1 MEQQTSSNSPVAN
14 NYDNS
19 YNYGQYS
26 TFLPNV
32 SPSASSLDSGYCGPA
47 SVQSMHSSI
56 DSPHN
61 NLGYPSSPWTT
72 DLTVGDLAN
81 WLTTNYLHN
90 FELKIDICTFFPLES
105 VCCKKQQKS
114 PNQETGLGNRGHLKV
129 MNDTKLVLNEH
140 EWPF

>member
-1 MEQQTSSNSPVAN
+1 MPECITTGYEIFFELYSNHSSNNSNNNKMEQQTSANSPVAN

-81 WLTTNYLHN
+81 
-90 FELKIDICTFFPLES
+90 
-105 VCCKKQQKS
+105 
-114 PNQETGLGNRGHLKV
+114 
-129 MNDTKLVLNEH
+129 
-140 EWPF
+140 

>member
-81 WLTTNYLHN
+81 WLTTNYIILN
-90 FELKIDICTFFPLES
+90 WKLTYVRFFPFIIH
-105 VCCKKQQKS
+105 
-114 PNQETGLGNRGHLKV
+114 N
-129 MNDTKLVLNEH
+129 VLPLFSWNLFH
-140 EWPF
+140 TTYSWNIKWQNAWAWVSLI

>member
-1 MEQQTSSNSPVAN
+1 MEQQTSANSPVAN

-32 SPSASSLDSGYCGPA
+32 SPSASSLDSGYCGPP

-81 WLTTNYLHN
+81 
-90 FELKIDICTFFPLES
+90 
-105 VCCKKQQKS
+105 
-114 PNQETGLGNRGHLKV
+114 
-129 MNDTKLVLNEH
+129 
-140 EWPF
+140 